1 MPLFDKVGKRGD
13 GRDAGRQ
20 VTPDDM
26 RQEIG
31 RIRNDPGAYLRQR
44 GFSIP
49 EGLTDPKEITQ
60 HLLRSGQVG
69 SGRLR
74 QVMNILGAPGA
85 K

>member
-1 MPLFDKVGKRGD
+1 MPLYDKIGKTGGSRED
-13 GRDAGRQ
+13 GRQ
-20 VTPDDM
+20 VTPDEM

-49 EGLTDPKEITQ
+49 DGLTDPREITQ

-74 QVMNILGAPGA
+74 QVMSILGAPGA

>member
-1 MPLFDKVGKRGD
+1 MPLFDKIGKRG
-13 GRDAGRQ
+13 DAGRQ

-69 SGRLR
+69 AGRLR
-74 QVMNILGAPGA
+74 QIMTMLGAPGA